1 MGGEAHSIGDHASML
16 PKNVIASQV
25 NDVAARPMFRR
36 GVALPPY
43 TSRLRE
49 PPVKG

>member
-25 NDVAARPMFRR
+25 NDVLLQDHCSEEEWLSPRT
-36 GVALPPY
+36 PPA
-43 TSRLRE
+43 
-49 PPVKG
+49 